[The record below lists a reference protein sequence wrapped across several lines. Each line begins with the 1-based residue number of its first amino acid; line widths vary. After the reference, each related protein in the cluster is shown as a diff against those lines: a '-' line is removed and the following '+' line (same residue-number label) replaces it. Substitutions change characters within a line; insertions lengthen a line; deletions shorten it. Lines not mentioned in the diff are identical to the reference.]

1 MKVDVIGR
9 IAVFDKVSEDAPSYR
24 PTFKEQIGAERA
36 EIAVFKTTASFELG
50 DTLELQQD
58 AYRHN
63 GSLQHKRDF
72 LAVSG
77 TWSGYDIDKYNGK
90 KVSEAF
96 VYASESFDFKNLNE
110 PWPQVEN
117 GNPDMY
123 PDMVADRF
131 RIGAPS
137 EPIFGTGEDFFI
149 WEDDRPDFR
158 QLTSPSEVM
167 NLHPHYNEQGQ
178 VDAIILD
185 YSDSYAAAAGL
196 YRYNVRQLDE
206 NDTYTVF
213 DYGRGDLY
221 ELTPE
226 NLEFFGHSNDIAKYI
241 IEDTETGFV
250 DVWSRDVSSEEFVN
264 SYLFNSEMYENKG
277 TSYYLLPN
285 KQKGAYSVYEFRNV
299 DEVYK
304 MADVTNDGKLTF
316 VESPVGHN
324 HAAKFAH
331 NFDKAISLGQLETQ
345 NDKYFYDLDDES
357 KQMVADAVA
366 KQNLEFK
373 PRSTERYTMTFM
385 NAKGWPTDMILD
397 SKKLKSPDDAVAH
410 AEKLIETWRGGK
422 EDSRVKLL
430 KLSTIIK
437 NQYDVSGYKA
447 VKTDGEVIVDNM
459 SLTLDDLSDLTVDEQ
474 SK

>member
-1 MKVDVIGR
+1 MIGR

-24 PTFKEQIGAERA
+24 PTFKEQIGAELA

-58 AYRHN
+58 VYRHN
-63 GSLQHKRDF
+63 GSPQHKRDF
-72 LAVSG
+72 PAVSG

-96 VYASESFDFKNLNE
+96 VYASESFNFKNLNE

-137 EPIFGTGEDFFI
+137 EQYLEQVRISLFG
-149 WEDDRPDFR
+149 EDDRPDFR

-213 DYGRGDLY
+213 DYGRGGLY

-226 NLEFFGHSNDIAKYI
+226 NLEFFGYSNDIAKYI
-241 IEDTETGFV
+241 IEDTKTGFV

-264 SYLFNSEMYENKG
+264 SYLFNSEMHENKG
-277 TSYYLLPN
+277 TSCYLLPN

-304 MADVTNDGKLTF
+304 LADVSKDGQLIF
-316 VESPVGHN
+316 VECPAYHN

-331 NFDKAISLGQLETQ
+331 NFNKAISLGQFELQ
-345 NDKYFYDLDDES
+345 SNKYLLYLDNES
-357 KQMVADAVA
+357 KQIVADAVA

-373 PRSTERYTMTFM
+373 PQSAELYTMMFA
-385 NAKGWPTDMILD
+385 NSKGTPKNMILN
-397 SKKLKSPDDAVAH
+397 SNKLKSPEDAVAH

-422 EDSRVKLL
+422 EDSKVKLL
-430 KLSTIIK
+430 KLSTGVID
-437 NQYDVSGYKA
+437 QYDVSGNTA
-447 VKTDGEVIVDNM
+447 VKINREVIIDNTTL
-459 SLTLDDLSDLTVDEQ
+459 SLDDLNDLNDLKETEQ

>member
-1 MKVDVIGR
+1 
-9 IAVFDKVSEDAPSYR
+9 
-24 PTFKEQIGAERA
+24 
-36 EIAVFKTTASFELG
+36 
-50 DTLELQQD
+50 
-58 AYRHN
+58 
-63 GSLQHKRDF
+63 
-72 LAVSG
+72 
-77 TWSGYDIDKYNGK
+77 
-90 KVSEAF
+90 
-96 VYASESFDFKNLNE
+96 
-110 PWPQVEN
+110 
-117 GNPDMY
+117 
-123 PDMVADRF
+123 MVADRF
-131 RIGAPS
+131 RIGTPS
-137 EPIFGTGEDFFI
+137 EPIFGTGEDFFT
-149 WEDDRPDFR
+149 WENDRPDFR
-158 QLTSPSEVM
+158 QVTSPSEVM

-213 DYGRGDLY
+213 DYGRGGLY

-226 NLEFFGHSNDIAKYI
+226 NLEFFGYSNDVAKYI

-250 DVWSRDVSSEEFVN
+250 DVWSRDVSAEEFVN
-264 SYLFNSEMYENKG
+264 SYLFNSEMYENNG

-299 DEVYK
+299 DEIYK

-316 VESPVGHN
+316 VGTPVGHN

-373 PRSTERYTMTFM
+373 PRSAELYTMMFA
-385 NAKGWPTDMILD
+385 NSKGTPKNMILN
-397 SKKLKSPDDAVAH
+397 SNKLKSPEDAVAH

-422 EDSRVKLL
+422 EDSKVKLL
-430 KLSTIIK
+430 KLSTGVID
-437 NQYDVSGYKA
+437 QYDVSGNTA
-447 VKTDGEVIVDNM
+447 VKINREVIIDNTTL
-459 SLTLDDLSDLTVDEQ
+459 SLDDLNDLNDLKETEQ